1 MTGPIADIG
10 QSVLRSAFEQEV
22 AAGSYCHVLL
32 LIAFLEEAFITDT
45 IQ

>member
-1 MTGPIADIG
+1 VTGPIVDIG
-10 QSVLRSAFEQEV
+10 QNVLLPAFEQEV
-22 AAGSYCHVLL
+22 AAASYCHVLL